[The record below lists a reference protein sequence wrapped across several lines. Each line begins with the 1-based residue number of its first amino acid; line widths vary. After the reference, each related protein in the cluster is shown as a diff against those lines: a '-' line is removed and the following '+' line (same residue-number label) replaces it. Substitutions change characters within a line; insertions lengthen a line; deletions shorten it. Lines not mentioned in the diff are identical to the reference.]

1 MTTRSHD
8 PADHDR
14 TTGPADGGSAEIAPA
29 DDTHAGTPAED
40 RGDRRRDRDDDRV
53 YPDSAGGKLGS
64 AWIGLVLGALVTILL
79 LIFVLQNNHSADVD
93 FLPWSFSMPLGVLIL
108 LSAIAGAL
116 IMAMFAGFRILQLRM
131 RAHKARKLA
140 TRDRAVR

>member
-8 PADHDR
+8 PADHDH
-14 TTGPADGGSAEIAPA
+14 TTGAGDAGSAEAPAVDETHAGAPATAPA
-29 DDTHAGTPAED
+29 DD
-40 RGDRRRDRDDDRV
+40 RDRRGGGA

-140 TRDRAVR
+140 TRGQAVR